1 MEVRTLAN
9 PRLEAS
15 DRVTLL
21 MSFVPYLIEQG
32 PVPIDQLAQH
42 FDISPSQVEELVQLL
57 AMSGIPGDDGFYQH
71 QDLFDIN
78 WDLFEEQRIVE
89 LWQHVAV
96 DSTPR
101 FSAREAAALLA
112 GLQYISGIVPERDKN
127 IVEELVNK
135 ISSGASAAPENLLVT
150 PAVVPLDFDIFRDA
164 VSSRHSVNFL
174 YRKAQGT
181 QSKRSVDPLRLDLVG
196 ETWYL
201 RGWCHEREALR
212 TFRLD
217 RISEISVSEDEF
229 LTDLNES
236 DLSEE
241 LFDIKETDVR
251 VRFIIEE
258 SALSLLSAYR
268 PDIISSRS
276 DGCLEVD
283 VAFGDLS
290 AVPVFIAQIPGS
302 VTVVS
307 PPEAISMVHEWAQR
321 ALESYNA

>member
-1 MEVRTLAN
+1 MEERSMAN

-15 DRVTLL
+15 DKVTLL

-32 PVPIDQLAQH
+32 PVAIDKLAQH
-42 FDISPSQVEELVQLL
+42 FDISAVQVEELVQLL

-78 WDLFEEQRIVE
+78 WDLFEEQHIVE

-96 DSTPR
+96 DTTPR

-112 GLQYISGIVPERDKN
+112 GLQYISGIVPDRDKN
-127 IVEELVNK
+127 IVEDLVNK

-150 PAVVPLDFDIFRDA
+150 PAAVPVDFGIFREA
-164 VSSRHSVNFL
+164 ANSRHSVHFA
-174 YRKAQGT
+174 YRNAQGV
-181 QSKRSVDPLRLDLVG
+181 QLQRSVDPLRLDLVG

-217 RISEISVSEDEF
+217 RITDISVSEAEF

-236 DLSEE
+236 DLSDE
-241 LFDIKETDVR
+241 LFDIKDTDLR
-251 VRFIIEE
+251 VRFIVEE

-268 PDIISSRS
+268 PEILSAHG
-276 DGCLEVD
+276 DGGVEVE

-290 AVPVFIAQIPGS
+290 SVSVFAAQVPGAI
-302 VTVVS
+302 TVVS
-307 PPEAISMVHEWAQR
+307 PPEAISIVHEWAQR
-321 ALESYNA
+321 ALDSYSA